1 MPPGTD
7 LHHRITRN
15 FFALQGPAFAD
26 MVALHYRNI
35 RWRVYLANFF
45 RNRPAE
51 LLPVSTYIGY
61 GIGQVGG
68 QILRD
73 TPTLLLPMY
82 LATVLGLDTGL
93 SALAILIAKIWVV
106 VADPIAGMVSDKTNT
121 RWGRRRPFILA
132 GGLLAALSFTALF
145 FAPASDDQFTL
156 FLYITA
162 VYLVMNTGY
171 SMFSVP
177 YLTMASEMSDNA
189 DERTTILSFRNA
201 CLAIGLIIGG
211 ALAPKIVAW
220 VSAETGGTAREGYEW
235 MAVIVGS
242 VVAATTVWLFF
253 GTAKAP
259 GKAQSEAT
267 LPLIDQFKVAWQNKP
282 FVVLITANIVQYIS
296 AGIGY
301 AGGLLFFA
309 YALDL
314 GVGAYN
320 VFPIWMFIIAAASIA
335 SLPGLV
341 WAAARFGKMPVYKW
355 CLIIYAVLIQ
365 AYFLADKD
373 SLWIVWLIAA
383 GIGVFNGGFILM
395 SFSVLTDT
403 VTYDRIRSGVSREG
417 VLSSVYSAVDKI
429 GNALGA
435 ALLLAFLALVGFV
448 ESSDGSLPEQ
458 PESVVRWIGLAYV
471 LAPAL
476 LHASSILIL
485 NRYKLPQEDLQEGT

>member
-1 MPPGTD
+1 
-7 LHHRITRN
+7 
-15 FFALQGPAFAD
+15 
-26 MVALHYRNI
+26 
-35 RWRVYLANFF
+35 LASFF

-121 RWGRRRPFILA
+121 RWGRRRPFILG

-145 FAPASDDQFTL
+145 FAPASDDQFML

-177 YLTMASEMSDNA
+177 YLSMASEMSDNA

-220 VSAETGGTAREGYEW
+220 VSTETGGTAREGYEW

-259 GKAQSEAT
+259 GKAQSETT
-267 LPLIDQFKVAWQNKP
+267 LPLMDQFKVAWQNKP
-282 FVVLITANIVQYIS
+282 FVVLITANLVQYIS

-335 SLPGLV
+335 SMPGLV

-355 CLIIYAVLIQ
+355 CLIIYAILIQ

-383 GIGVFNGGFILM
+383 GIGIFNGGFILM

-435 ALLLAFLALVGFV
+435 AILLAFLAMVGFV

-458 PESVVRWIGLAYV
+458 PESVVRWIRLAYV

-476 LHASSILIL
+476 LHASSILLL
-485 NRYKLPQEDLQEGT
+485 NRYKLHPQDLQEDS

>member
-1 MPPGTD
+1 MSNQHSSAQARSG
-7 LHHRITRN
+7 
-15 FFALQGPAFAD
+15 
-26 MVALHYRNI
+26 
-35 RWRVYLANFF
+35 
-45 RNRPAE
+45 RPE
-51 LLPVSTYIGY
+51 GLLPISTYIGY
-61 GIGQVGG
+61 GVGQIGG

-106 VADPIAGMVSDKTNT
+106 AADPIAGMVSDKTNT
-121 RWGRRRPFILA
+121 PWGRRRPFILA
-132 GGLLAALSFTALF
+132 GGLLSALSFIALF

-156 FLYITA
+156 FIYITG

-171 SMFSVP
+171 SLFSVP
-177 YLTMASEMSDNA
+177 YLTMASEMSENP

-220 VSAETGGTAREGYEW
+220 VSAESGGSARAGYEL
-235 MAVIVGS
+235 MALIVGG
-242 VVAATTVWLFF
+242 VIAASTVWLFF
-253 GTAKAP
+253 GTANAP
-259 GKAQSEAT
+259 GKAQSEKT
-267 LPLIDQFKVAWQNKP
+267 LPLMEQFKVAWANKP
-282 FVVLITANIVQYIS
+282 FVILITANIVQYIS

-314 GVGAYN
+314 GVGAYS
-320 VFPIWMFIIAAASIA
+320 VFPIWMFIICGASIA
-335 SLPGLV
+335 SMPGLV

-355 CLIIYAVLIQ
+355 CLVIYAVLIQ

-403 VTYDRIRSGVSREG
+403 ITYDRVRSGVSREG

-429 GNALGA
+429 GNALGSA
-435 ALLLAFLALVGFV
+435 ILLAFLSIVGFV
-448 ESSDGSLPEQ
+448 ESNDGSLPEQ
-458 PESVVRWIGLAYV
+458 SDRVVEWIAIAYV

-476 LHASSILIL
+476 LHVSSILIL
-485 NRYKLPQEDLQEGT
+485 NRYKLAPDDLKEMT

>member
-1 MPPGTD
+1 
-7 LHHRITRN
+7 
-15 FFALQGPAFAD
+15 
-26 MVALHYRNI
+26 
-35 RWRVYLANFF
+35 
-45 RNRPAE
+45 
-51 LLPVSTYIGY
+51 
-61 GIGQVGG
+61 
-68 QILRD
+68 
-73 TPTLLLPMY
+73 
-82 LATVLGLDTGL
+82 
-93 SALAILIAKIWVV
+93 
-106 VADPIAGMVSDKTNT
+106 
-121 RWGRRRPFILA
+121 
-132 GGLLAALSFTALF
+132 
-145 FAPASDDQFTL
+145 
-156 FLYITA
+156 
-162 VYLVMNTGY
+162 
-171 SMFSVP
+171 
-177 YLTMASEMSDNA
+177 MASEMSDNA

-220 VSAETGGTAREGYEW
+220 VSTETGGTAREGYEW

-259 GKAQSEAT
+259 GKAQSETT
-267 LPLIDQFKVAWQNKP
+267 LPLMDQFKVAWQNKP
-282 FVVLITANIVQYIS
+282 FVVLITANLVQYIS

-335 SLPGLV
+335 SMPGLV

-355 CLIIYAVLIQ
+355 CLIIYAILIQ

-383 GIGVFNGGFILM
+383 GIGIFNGGFILM

-435 ALLLAFLALVGFV
+435 AILLAFLAMVGFV

-458 PESVVRWIGLAYV
+458 PESVVRWIRLAYV

-476 LHASSILIL
+476 LHASSILLL
-485 NRYKLPQEDLQEGT
+485 NRYKLHPEDLQEGS